1 MQNNLLLWCS
11 VRSKHSWCL
20 FCEVVQIS
28 NYMTPFTQRFCGLF
42 LNILSIITQ
51 LYSKVGQRQMLAD
64 AVISNILVLNMLNS
78 QITSICNICVV
89 SHLSDPGSLDNEQLR
104 TILRVVHYPIQGQ
117 NLNCFSTVLLVYGCW
132 CYLLR

>member
-1 MQNNLLLWCS
+1 MACRIFSCSMQTLSGSMWGLVSRPGIKPEPSALGTQS
-11 VRSKHSWCL
+11 LSGRSKHSWCL

-64 AVISNILVLNMLNS
+64 AVISNILVLNM
-78 QITSICNICVV
+78 TM
-89 SHLSDPGSLDNEQLR
+89 
-104 TILRVVHYPIQGQ
+104 
-117 NLNCFSTVLLVYGCW
+117 
-132 CYLLR
+132 